1 MRPHQNSS
9 IEKRFVLSIGLTLC
23 VLIAEVAGGLWTG
36 SLALLSDSAHVFMDI
51 FALVLSYTAL
61 RLSALPADDR
71 HTYGYHRLEVL
82 AALANGLTLSVISIG
97 IFWES
102 YQRWLTPVP
111 VKSLEMLVIALIGL
125 IVNLGVAIVLRG
137 GQHVHTGEGHEH
149 RDLNVES
156 AFLHVVG
163 DAISS
168 AGVIVA
174 ALVLWLTGWLWI
186 DPLVSALIGVMILIS
201 SGRVLRRSLH
211 ILVEGTPE
219 GISVAQVGQALTSLP
234 GVVEVHDLH
243 VWNICSG
250 RVALSAHLVLTKESS
265 QNSLDTLKDVNRL
278 LSSNYGIEHSTVQI
292 ECIACGQ
299 GRVYRSVGTSRAGQ
313 VD

>member
-1 MRPHQNSS
+1 MRPHENKNV
-9 IEKRFVLSIGLTLC
+9 EKRFILSIGLTFG
-23 VLIAEVAGGLWTG
+23 VLVAEIAGGLWTG

-51 FALVLSYTAL
+51 FALGLSYIAL
-61 RLSALPADDR
+61 RLSAMPADDR

-82 AALANGLTLSVISIG
+82 AALANGLTLTVISIG
-97 IFWES
+97 ILLES
-102 YQRWLTPVP
+102 YQRWMNPVE
-111 VKSLEMLVIALIGL
+111 VKSLEMLVIAVIGL
-125 IVNLGVAIVLRG
+125 IVNLGVAVVLRG
-137 GQHVHTGEGHEH
+137 GGHDHGGEEHEH
-149 RDLNVES
+149 HDLNVES

-163 DAISS
+163 DAVSS

-174 ALVLWLTGWLWI
+174 ALILWQTGWQWV
-186 DPLVSALIGVMILIS
+186 DPLVSVLIGVLILFS

-219 GISVAQVGQALTSLP
+219 GISVAKVGQALKALP

-250 RVALSAHLVLTKESS
+250 RVALSAHVVVTEDSS
-265 QNSLDTLKDVNRL
+265 RNTQTTLSEVNRI
-278 LSSNYGIEHSTVQI
+278 LSADYGIEHSTVQF

-299 GRVYRSVGTSRAGQ
+299 GKVHRQ
-313 VD
+313 